1 MTVVGLR
8 YWIALVDC
16 VGLRW
21 MCTAHGTALQ
31 RLERER
37 EYLETMWEKA
47 EQDVDRVE
55 HNHEQLSAVQASL
68 SVQQQSAATSLN
80 AVMESF
86 RKEVHKV
93 QQKQARLTEQR
104 RGLASNQTKMQE
116 RLDEHYLALV
126 ERRTDVAEARRVRRY
141 DDAAVLQWV
150 LQVVLQ
156 LVLHC
161 IALLHW
167 YCSWYCACTC
177 SRGRPTFTTTGCHG
191 GRLLLCVW
199 FGRLF

>member
-1 MTVVGLR
+1 
-8 YWIALVDC
+8 
-16 VGLRW
+16 

-93 QQKQARLTEQR
+93 QQKQTRLTEQR

-126 ERRTDVAEARRVRRY
+126 ERQTDVAEARRVRRY

-150 LQVVLQ
+150 LQ

-161 IALLHW
+161 IALYCIVLHW
-167 YCSWYCACTC
+167 YCIGIAVGTVHVHVVVGDQLLQ
-177 SRGRPTFTTTGCHG
+177 RQAVTGG
-191 GRLLLCVW
+191 GCCCCVFFW
-199 FGRLF
+199 KVVLNG

>member
-1 MTVVGLR
+1 
-8 YWIALVDC
+8 
-16 VGLRW
+16 

-93 QQKQARLTEQR
+93 QQKQTRLTEQR

-126 ERRTDVAEARRVRRY
+126 ERQTDVAEARRVRRY

-161 IALLHW
+161 IAFLHW

-191 GRLLLCVW
+191 GRLLLCVFLEGCFEW
-199 FGRLF
+199 LTCTL

>member
-1 MTVVGLR
+1 
-8 YWIALVDC
+8 
-16 VGLRW
+16 

-93 QQKQARLTEQR
+93 QQKQTRLTEQR

-126 ERRTDVAEARRVRRY
+126 ERQTDVAEARRVRRY

-150 LQVVLQ
+150 LQVVL
-156 LVLHC
+156 HC
-161 IALLHW
+161 IALYCIVLH
-167 YCSWYCACTC
+167 YCIGIAVGTVHVHVVVGDQLLQ
-177 SRGRPTFTTTGCHG
+177 RQAVTGG
-191 GRLLLCVW
+191 GCCCVFFW
-199 FGRLF
+199 KVVLNG

>member
-1 MTVVGLR
+1 VLLGC
-8 YWIALVDC
+8 I

-21 MCTAHGTALQ
+21 ICTAHGTALQ

-47 EQDVDRVE
+47 EQDVDSVE

-104 RGLASNQTKMQE
+104 QGLASNQTKMQE
-116 RLDEHYLALV
+116 RLDEHYLTLV
-126 ERRTDVAEARRVRRY
+126 ERQTDVTEARRVRRY
-141 DDAAVLQWV
+141 DDAASWYCCSGYCSGCCSGCCI
-150 LQVVLQ
+150 
-156 LVLHC
+156 VLHC
-161 IALLHW
+161 IALVLQ
-167 YCSWYCACTC
+167 
-177 SRGRPTFTTTGCHG
+177 
-191 GRLLLCVW
+191 LVLCIYM
-199 FGRLF
+199 